1 MANSDIIHLCTSLK
15 KLSYGKSI
23 KLPGEVHH
31 IIMLPINRI
40 IGGYMKKKATT
51 CRMFFVA
58 AILVQA
64 LFAHSLAGHPG
75 PFLSQDYAQ
84 AEKVDVTA
92 LPGNGSLFSA
102 ILFADTPLGERW
114 GKVRPEAETLFPHL
128 KLKAV
133 PDLHV
138 TIAYIGKE
146 WNVEKLALIR
156 QTASLPMWGRIRLVP
171 EIAYFGRKNRV
182 IAVELKGLP
191 EEWRERI
198 VGMKRKL
205 NEAGLKSPE
214 ASDSSFRA
222 HVTLAEAKNMP
233 PTEEEVRELEAFRQW
248 IVLQLDF
255 PTLEVVLDPTMP
267 IQWLLAD
274 APRPTP
280 IPEYIT
286 VESYLLKK

>member
-1 MANSDIIHLCTSLK
+1 
-15 KLSYGKSI
+15 
-23 KLPGEVHH
+23 
-31 IIMLPINRI
+31 
-40 IGGYMKKKATT
+40 MKTKTAS

-58 AILVQA
+58 VILVLA
-64 LFAHSLAGHPG
+64 LFAHSLAGTSG
-75 PFLSQDYAQ
+75 SFFSQEPVKAVK
-84 AEKVDVTA
+84 ANVPVP
-92 LPGNGSLFSA
+92 PGNGSLFSA
-102 ILFADTPLGERW
+102 VLFAGTPLGERW
-114 GKVRPEAETLFPHL
+114 AKVRPEAETLFPLL

-146 WNVEKLALIR
+146 WNAEKLALIR
-156 QTASLPMWGRIRLVP
+156 QTASLPMWERIRLVP
-171 EIAYFGRKNRV
+171 EIAFFGRNNRV
-182 IAVELKGLP
+182 IAAELKGLP

-198 VGMKRKL
+198 AGMKMKL
-205 NEAGLKSPE
+205 NEAGLKRPE
-214 ASDSSFRA
+214 ASDSSFRP

-248 IVLQLDF
+248 IVSRLDL
-255 PTLEVVLDPTMP
+255 PTLEVVLDTAMP

-286 VESYLLKK
+286 VESYLSNK